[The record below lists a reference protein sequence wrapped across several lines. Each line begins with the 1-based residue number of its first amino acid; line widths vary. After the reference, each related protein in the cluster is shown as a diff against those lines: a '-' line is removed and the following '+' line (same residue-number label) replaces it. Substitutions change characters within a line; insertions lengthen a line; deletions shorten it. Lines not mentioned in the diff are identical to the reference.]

1 MSVAHRQAV
10 GRRRSPAKGA
20 RIRQRAAHPRRAK
33 NRGAAP
39 RKRSIK
45 AWLTSLDWTHRY
57 PMSDGRLMLIL
68 MAFSVVAMAA
78 ALLTAEALAAW
89 ASTSGDLIPA
99 LLSAV
104 LVSALF
110 AVALV
115 PVRGELRRR
124 RGRRSTAE

>member
-1 MSVAHRQAV
+1 
-10 GRRRSPAKGA
+10 
-20 RIRQRAAHPRRAK
+20 
-33 NRGAAP
+33 
-39 RKRSIK
+39 
-45 AWLTSLDWTHRY
+45 
-57 PMSDGRLMLIL
+57 MSDGRLMLIL
-68 MAFSVVAMAA
+68 MAFSVVAVAA

>member
-1 MSVAHRQAV
+1 MADVA
-10 GRRRSPAKGA
+10 G
-20 RIRQRAAHPRRAK
+20 
-33 NRGAAP
+33 
-39 RKRSIK
+39 
-45 AWLTSLDWTHRY
+45 LDTPV

-68 MAFSVVAMAA
+68 MAFSVVAVAA